1 MDWSD
6 ALPILFGILAAIGL
20 SLAFRSRK
28 KGGPQKVEEL
38 CQHLLGIGVK
48 ASHLEESTGQ
58 EKAGRKRSWGQKSVG
73 VIKLTDRNIDSIN
86 VIGVASQS
94 GARYFL
100 DFLVR
105 SVSLTGRENKKKTMM
120 VRRRSAA
127 FSGKVTS
134 IEWKGDDY
142 LVRKLNLDYRLTD
155 RLLAVDINVLR
166 GGISIYPEPKYEYTR
181 IRTNYFL
188 PTPDLFE
195 AMDIIAKHIKAG
207 Q

>member
-6 ALPILFGILAAIGL
+6 ALPILLAITAAIGL
-20 SLAFRSRK
+20 PLALRSRK

-38 CQHLLGIGVK
+38 CQHLLAIGVK
-48 ASHLEESTGQ
+48 ASQLGEGADQ
-58 EKAGRKRSWGQKSVG
+58 EKAVQKRSWGQKPVG
-73 VIKLTDRNIDSIN
+73 AIKLTDRNIDSIN
-86 VIGVASQS
+86 VIGVASQY
-94 GARYFL
+94 GVRYSL

>member
-6 ALPILFGILAAIGL
+6 ALPILLVIAAAIGL
-20 SLAFRSRK
+20 PLAFRSRK

-38 CQHLLGIGVK
+38 CQHLLAIGVK
-48 ASHLEESTGQ
+48 ASKLEEGVAQKEVGQ
-58 EKAGRKRSWGQKSVG
+58 KRSLGHKSVG
-73 VIKLTDRNIDSIN
+73 AIRLTDKNIDSIN
-86 VIGVASQS
+86 VIGVAGQY
-94 GARYFL
+94 GVRYFL

-155 RLLAVDINVLR
+155 RLLAVDINVLK
-166 GGISIYPEPKYEYTR
+166 GGILIHPEPKYGFTR
-181 IRTNYFL
+181 VRTSYFL

-207 Q
+207 